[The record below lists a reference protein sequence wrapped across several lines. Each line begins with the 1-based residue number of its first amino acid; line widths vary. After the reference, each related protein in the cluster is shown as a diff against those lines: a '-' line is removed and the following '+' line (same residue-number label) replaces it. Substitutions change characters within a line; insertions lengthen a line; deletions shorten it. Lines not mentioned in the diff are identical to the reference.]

1 MIAVD
6 IADLLD
12 SPTFVSPLATVPL
25 PRLVARINATL
36 IVTRHPLP
44 LHLVPH
50 GQGLSVS
57 ELCVHARLIKHL
69 FYIII
74 TIRLIALRY
83 LSLSSSLS
91 LTLPVVIELQL
102 NAR

>member
-12 SPTFVSPLATVPL
+12 SPTFVPPSPASL

-44 LHLVPH
+44 LYLVPH

-74 TIRLIALRY
+74 TIRLIALGY
-83 LSLSSSLS
+83 LSLSPSLSPSLS
-91 LTLPVVIELQL
+91 LL
-102 NAR
+102 

>member
-6 IADLLD
+6 IADSLD
-12 SPTFVSPLATVPL
+12 SPAFVPPPSH
-25 PRLVARINATL
+25 VAHINATL

-50 GQGLSVS
+50 GQGL
-57 ELCVHARLIKHL
+57 CVHARLIKHL

-74 TIRLIALRY
+74 TMRLIALGYRT
-83 LSLSSSLS
+83 LPVPP
-91 LTLPVVIELQL
+91 LPVVIELQL